1 MPDIVWNEIL
11 SDHFGVNPLPPDA
24 IKNMQKTAGVYSK
37 GRGTKANQEWNED
50 TTVKQDTATPEVI
63 NAVNLFASKVYKQMQ
78 ELSSSSSK

>member
-1 MPDIVWNEIL
+1 MWNEIL
-11 SDHFGVNPLPPDA
+11 PDHFGVNPLPTDA
-24 IKNMQKTAGVYSK
+24 IENMQKTAGVYSK
-37 GRGTKANQEWNED
+37 GRGPKANQEWNED